1 MSKFIFKLIT
11 IGLVIGFIVSAL
23 TMFFGVMI
31 YFVLTSIEVFVFN
44 YFLNYV
50 AWVSLVL
57 GISSSLAWYIYLM
70 IIARQFFLNIV
81 ERFTPKKEASK

>member
-1 MSKFIFKLIT
+1 VSKFIFKLIT

-70 IIARQFFLNIV
+70 IIARQFFLDIV